1 MFLSIDDKLYNV
13 LYAQE
18 LRKEEKDG
26 KYLIIY
32 TWVNGYELAEEF
44 DTDTDRD
51 AKYDEVLEAGI
62 GGGTSDYAD
71 LDNKPKINSITLS
84 GNKSAHDLGL
94 ASTEDISTVYSY
106 KGTVS
111 TYSSLPSSGN
121 KTGDVYNIEQAD
133 STHGIKAG
141 DNVAW
146 NGSNWDKLGG
156 DIDLSGKQDVI
167 DANNKLSF
175 AYVNTNGDDREF
187 VRMIPENSQN
197 SPWVID
203 DIEPGVYHSTST
215 DFTYNLYVKV
225 GATNLVTI
233 ENIHGPFIVLKKPS
247 SMSDQGYVAKWDS
260 IQQYYN
266 ICRSHLWR
274 NTNNTYGTATFNY
287 VTVMSASSGNQLVYG
302 VKTFDALPESSATPT
317 TNNQLVNK
325 SYVDS
330 KAGGAPLRLPVTS
343 NNNPFDLTT
352 AEPGFYYVKPA
363 SYGSMVYIK
372 VANNDVRSFAQA
384 MELRVFK
391 KYSDWQTDDVVAEV
405 RTGGSANSVTAS
417 MCVMVYPFVVS
428 SSGSINTNNVY
439 FESSPENLIKMKDEY
454 VASNIAPLFSTTS
467 TYDVGD
473 YVIRY
478 DGNGYR
484 LYKCTT
490 AVTVAG
496 NWNASSWVQKTVE
509 EMVSSTSFD
518 PTIIT
523 GYNASKT
530 QILKHVNGTLTWV
543 DDYVDADNQS
553 Y

>member
-32 TWVNGYELAEEF
+32 TWVNGYELTEEF
-44 DTDTDRD
+44 GTEADRD

-62 GGGTSDYAD
+62 GGGGTSDYAD
-71 LDNKPKINSITLS
+71 LDNKPKINSVTLS
-84 GNKSAHDLGL
+84 GNKTAAELNLLTPQDVS
-94 ASTEDISTVYSY
+94 SMYTY
-106 KGTVS
+106 KGSVE
-111 TYSSLPSSGN
+111 TYANLPSSGQ
-121 KTGDVYNIEQAD
+121 KTGDTYNIETAD
-133 STHGIKAG
+133 PQHGIKEG

-146 NGSNWDKLGG
+146 NGTGWDNFGG
-156 DIDLSGKQDVI
+156 VLNLDGYQPKI

-175 AYVNTNGDDREF
+175 AYVNTDGDDRRF
-187 VRMIPENSQN
+187 VGIIPTNSQN
-197 SPWVID
+197 SPW
-203 DIEPGVYHSTST
+203 DITDVEPGAYYSTST
-215 DFTYNLYVKV
+215 AYNYTLYIKAGNTTTAFASVQ
-225 GATNLVTI
+225 
-233 ENIHGPFIVLKKPS
+233 GPFIILKKPS
-247 SMSDQGYVAKWDS
+247 SASTYDVVARWDIRFDGYYRGGYLTKTGA
-260 IQQYYN
+260 
-266 ICRSHLWR
+266 
-274 NTNNTYGTATFNY
+274 NTYTD
-287 VTVMSASSGNQLVYG
+287 VTNSYGEFVNTTLAQTISGK
-302 VKTFDALPESSATPT
+302 KTFSTLPESSVAPT
-317 TNNQLVNK
+317 TDNQLTNK
-325 SYVDS
+325 AYVDS
-330 KAGGAPLRLPVTS
+330 KSGGAPLRLPVTS

-417 MCVMVYPFVVS
+417 KCVMVYPFVVS

-496 NWNASSWVQKTVE
+496 NWNASSWAQKTVE